1 MGEEKTRPISL
12 GLCAKRARLADVGRD
27 FVIKNVVLDE
37 GARMKIL

>member
-12 GLCAKRARLADVGRD
+12 GLRAKRARAANVGRD

-37 GARMKIL
+37 GSRMKIL